1 MVALSNQDQLF
12 LNVGKCLTAWNMV
25 EERVLNLLEYAHQRG
40 GFGIAEINV
49 GYWAV
54 VSFEARLKWCN
65 AVVSFRTRG
74 DNYKELAETWNAL
87 NNKLIAK
94 ARKRAEI
101 AHGSVINVKP
111 SSASEFTSHFV
122 PFYHKRRLEHT
133 LQPHDTY
140 VQSDFIKDTTTLRV
154 SEIKARTQ
162 SFKQVR
168 QSLAEFQTAWIKKDI
183 ETGFL
188 E

>member
-12 LNVGKCLTAWNMV
+12 LNVGKCLTAWNRV
-25 EERVLNLLEYAHQRG
+25 EEQVLYLLDYAHQHG
-40 GFGIAEINV
+40 GFSTGEINV

-74 DNYKELAETWNAL
+74 DNYQELAGTWSAL
-87 NNKLIAK
+87 NNKLIEK

-101 AHGSVINVKP
+101 AHGSVVNVK
-111 SSASEFTSHFV
+111 SSGASEFTAHFV

-133 LQPHDTY
+133 LQPYDAY
-140 VQSDFIKDTTTLRV
+140 VQSDFIKSTTTLAV
-154 SEIKARTQ
+154 SEIKARTE

-168 QSLAEFQTAWIKKDI
+168 RSLADFQAAWIKKDI
-183 ETGFL
+183 ETGSVQ
-188 E
+188 